1 MAAAEAPPP
10 ASSAS
15 PSLGID
21 WGIDLGAEAEAAA
34 PSGGI
39 NWDFGGAAAEGPA
52 ATAAAAGID
61 WELGAMADS
70 SAQGVGISWDI
81 GGQEG
86 GGSTAEAPAVDWG
99 IDVGGGASAGA
110 AAGDAGPAID
120 WGIDMS
126 DIGASGATAA
136 GINWDLSD
144 VVSVPEPVAS
154 PSSSGGAIEGPAA
167 VLLRL
172 ERDADYRAALL
183 DDLQEL
189 RAFLLQ
195 VRGMQL
201 RLCLLLFFV
210 GYSPYWFQT
219 CHAHS
224 ACTFMFKPS
233 VLHLLPNPAAPNP
246 LLCLSSLQRKS
257 ELRSSGTELLS
268 ALLPEAVQS
277 VDAASV
283 DGFLRAADAAL
294 AAATSERLRQLL
306 MLKTSK
312 RCACLRQ
319 IARWLT
325 QAPVIGEW
333 AEGLGFHFIVLKG
346 HLPGS
351 SWPCRQRTVPHG
363 CSHMCMACRYFERMA
378 GGLERKAGQ
387 EARLL
392 AAAAEAETR
401 KREARAS
408 LSALAPRLSEMVART
423 RRTKAETERS
433 LAAVF
438 GGRRVNILGEINSV
452 LATAGL

>member
-1 MAAAEAPPP
+1 MPPSPPLKVRSGQTQLPEGMAAAEAPPP

-233 VLHLLPNPAAPNP
+233 VLHLLPDPAAQSRCQIPLLPTPLSACPPSSASQSCAPAAP
-246 LLCLSSLQRKS
+246 SSSPPCCPKRYSPSTPPRWTASCGRRMRRWRRQPRSGSGSCSCSRHQRGV
-257 ELRSSGTELLS
+257 R
-268 ALLPEAVQS
+268 ACAR
-277 VDAASV
+277 
-283 DGFLRAADAAL
+283 LRA
-294 AAATSERLRQLL
+294 
-306 MLKTSK
+306 
-312 RCACLRQ
+312 
-319 IARWLT
+319 
-325 QAPVIGEW
+325 G
-333 AEGLGFHFIVLKG
+333 
-346 HLPGS
+346 
-351 SWPCRQRTVPHG
+351 
-363 CSHMCMACRYFERMA
+363 
-378 GGLERKAGQ
+378 
-387 EARLL
+387 
-392 AAAAEAETR
+392 
-401 KREARAS
+401 
-408 LSALAPRLSEMVART
+408 
-423 RRTKAETERS
+423 
-433 LAAVF
+433 
-438 GGRRVNILGEINSV
+438 
-452 LATAGL
+452 